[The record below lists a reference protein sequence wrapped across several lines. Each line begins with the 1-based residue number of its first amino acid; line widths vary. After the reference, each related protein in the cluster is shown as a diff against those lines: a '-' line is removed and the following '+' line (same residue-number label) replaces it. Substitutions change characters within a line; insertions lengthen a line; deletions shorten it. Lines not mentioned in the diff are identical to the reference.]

1 VRHSDYIGSWL
12 EVLREDDRSIVRAAS
27 AASKAADY
35 LLAFCPESN
44 ECVQGVESS
53 NHLLVSDRQETC
65 AWRGAEMPTASA
77 AVLGSRA
84 AVVAVMGHQARNRSV
99 ATRRGDTTRRRS
111 DDPAPGDYDDYYIA
125 SILRSESTTFR
136 LNQGILFTACDALG
150 HDILEKAISR
160 TRQID
165 HWLAS
170 NFDGAIIFD
179 EGDAV
184 QHAAGEESECR
195 AHDNLKAV
203 PQTAGVGDKTVA

>member
-1 VRHSDYIGSWL
+1 MR
-12 EVLREDDRSIVRAAS
+12 
-27 AASKAADY
+27 
-35 LLAFCPESN
+35 
-44 ECVQGVESS
+44 
-53 NHLLVSDRQETC
+53 
-65 AWRGAEMPTASA
+65 M
-77 AVLGSRA
+77 
-84 AVVAVMGHQARNRSV
+84 
-99 ATRRGDTTRRRS
+99 S

-136 LNQGILFTACDALG
+136 LNR

-203 PQTAGVGDKTVA
+203 PQTAGVGDKAVA

>member
-1 VRHSDYIGSWL
+1 
-12 EVLREDDRSIVRAAS
+12 
-27 AASKAADY
+27 
-35 LLAFCPESN
+35 
-44 ECVQGVESS
+44 
-53 NHLLVSDRQETC
+53 
-65 AWRGAEMPTASA
+65 M
-77 AVLGSRA
+77 
-84 AVVAVMGHQARNRSV
+84 
-99 ATRRGDTTRRRS
+99 RRS

-170 NFDGAIIFD
+170 NFDGVIMFG

-184 QHAAGEESECR
+184 QHAAGEESESR